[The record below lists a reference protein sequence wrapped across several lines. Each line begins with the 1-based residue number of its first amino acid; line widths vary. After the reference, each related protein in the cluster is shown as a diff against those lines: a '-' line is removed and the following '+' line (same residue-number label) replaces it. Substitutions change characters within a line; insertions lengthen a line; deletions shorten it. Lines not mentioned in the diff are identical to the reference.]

1 MSRPF
6 TTIPR
11 RIIEDALLEL
21 RDNEEGINPEYSG
34 RGMFGETC
42 FAVSFDNPA
51 DLCGFGF
58 ILGRAAM
65 EAEEDGSPD
74 ISGTLESLVDRTK
87 VDQLGNS
94 IVAYFPGFT
103 LDQS

>member
-1 MSRPF
+1 MSRPL
-6 TTIPR
+6 TAIPR

-21 RDNEEGINPEYSG
+21 RDNEDGINLDYSG
-34 RGMFGETC
+34 RGMFGKTC
-42 FAVSFDNPA
+42 FAISFDNA
-51 DLCGFGF
+51 AELYRFGF

-65 EAEEDGSPD
+65 EAEEDYSP
-74 ISGTLESLVDRTK
+74 TLTSNLEALIDRTK
-87 VDQLGNS
+87 IDSLGTG